1 MRGGC
6 SISHFTVSH
15 RVSRRT
21 IEVRLGCLHSLS
33 QLPPL
38 FETIEASRA
47 QWRNHLGTRT
57 VATQGGSACILH
69 SLPSACPCQERPP
82 SRLTFATGAQHTIMP
97 SKPSLTRKTIVLLLD
112 SVFPALPGHSIS
124 STITTSTT
132 CYWSKPIRSRAGI
145 LLAKK
150 TTKALSGKK
159 DTVLASLDSRN
170 EYHSDWYRPTPVHS
184 GSSTRTGKLRETS
197 LPTCTRYLPIFP
209 AICSISIS

>member
-1 MRGGC
+1 MFHLTLYRITQSESTNNRGKIG
-6 SISHFTVSH
+6 
-15 RVSRRT
+15 
-21 IEVRLGCLHSLS
+21 LS
-33 QLPPL
+33 TL
-38 FETIEASRA
+38 AVA
-47 QWRNHLGTRT
+47 
-57 VATQGGSACILH
+57 VATVIRNNRSITSPMEKPSGHTHCRHPRRFSLYLALLALGL
-69 SLPSACPCQERPP
+69 SLPRAATFSPH
-82 SRLTFATGAQHTIMP
+82 FATGAQHTIMP